1 MTSCILQGDISLQP
15 TMSMTNTFHTYV
27 QQTYMY
33 AQMKMPTHNAGF
45 GVHVRIYSEV
55 AASVSPTAQGG
66 EDKTNASSG
75 CRTITPKAHHYTSR
89 GKCVCT
95 TIVKKHG
102 YNIYTRS
109 LSVVVVSKI
118 PHHRTDEIPL
128 HTPMENRHPGNG
140 TEYFLTRPWGRG
152 LYSPSLGVFHHH
164 LSPSLSLQLS
174 GERTTRQQKQCE
186 VAGIGTHVERLF

>member
-45 GVHVRIYSEV
+45 GVHVRIHSEV

-140 TEYFLTRPWGRG
+140 TEYFLSRPGEG
-152 LYSPSLGVFHHH
+152 DCIPHPLAFSITISIP
-164 LSPSLSLQLS
+164 PSLSPIVWRGQRGS
-174 GERTTRQQKQCE
+174 RNNVKSR
-186 VAGIGTHVERLF
+186 V